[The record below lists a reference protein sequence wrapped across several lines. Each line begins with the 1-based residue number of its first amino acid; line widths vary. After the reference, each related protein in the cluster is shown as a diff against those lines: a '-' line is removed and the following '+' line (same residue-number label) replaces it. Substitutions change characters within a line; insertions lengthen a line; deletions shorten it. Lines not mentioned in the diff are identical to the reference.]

1 MILEV
6 YYELTMS
13 GSMGADQ
20 TLNFLF
26 RKIMK
31 IAEIIN
37 ETTTSGGIASVV
49 VPLTKKVI
57 KRVEEY
63 GTTPAQKTPDQ
74 IKQDQEIKKNLT
86 QLKGAGVDIDPTKA
100 ADDPNNAGSVAGAV
114 QKAMSDP
121 ALATQLKSTL
131 QRAQQK

>member
-1 MILEV
+1 MIPAV
-6 YYELTMS
+6 YYELTTS
-13 GSMGADQ
+13 GSMDVDQ

-31 IAEIIN
+31 IIEIIN
-37 ETTTSGGIASVV
+37 ETTAAGGIASVV

-63 GTTPAQKTPDQ
+63 GAAPTQKTPDQ

-86 QLKGAGVDIDPTKA
+86 QLKGAGVDIDPNKS

-114 QKAMSDP
+114 QKAMADP

-131 QRAQQK
+131 QQAQQK

>member
-1 MILEV
+1 MILAV
-6 YYELTMS
+6 SYESTMS
-13 GSMGADQ
+13 GSMDDDR

-31 IAEIIN
+31 ITEIIN
-37 ETTTSGGIASVV
+37 ETTTSGGVATVV

-57 KRVEEY
+57 RRVEEY
-63 GTTPAQKTPDQ
+63 GETPTQKTPDQ

-86 QLKGAGVDIDPTKA
+86 QLKGAGVDIDPSKA
-100 ADDPNNAGSVAGAV
+100 ADDPNNADSVAGAV
-114 QKAMSDP
+114 QKAMTDP

>member
-6 YYELTMS
+6 YYESTMS

>member
-1 MILEV
+1 MDV
-6 YYELTMS
+6 
-13 GSMGADQ
+13 DQ

-31 IAEIIN
+31 ITEIIN
-37 ETTTSGGIASVV
+37 ETTAAGSVASVV

-63 GTTPAQKTPDQ
+63 GAAPTQKTPDQ

-86 QLKGAGVDIDPTKA
+86 QLKGAGVDIDPNKA

-114 QKAMSDP
+114 QKAMTDP
-121 ALATQLKSTL
+121 ALASQLKSTL

>member
-1 MILEV
+1 
-6 YYELTMS
+6 
-13 GSMGADQ
+13 
-20 TLNFLF
+20 
-26 RKIMK
+26 MK

-37 ETTTSGGIASVV
+37 ETTTAGAVAAVV
-49 VPLTKKVI
+49 APLTKRVI

-63 GTTPAQKTPDQ
+63 GTAPAQKTPDQ

-86 QLKGAGVDIDPTKA
+86 QLKGAGVDIDPNKA

-114 QKAMSDP
+114 QKAMADP

>member
-1 MILEV
+1 
-6 YYELTMS
+6 
-13 GSMGADQ
+13 
-20 TLNFLF
+20 
-26 RKIMK
+26 MK
-31 IAEIIN
+31 IIEILSANIV
-37 ETTTSGGIASVV
+37 ETTSAGAIATVV
-49 VPLTKKVI
+49 TPLMKKKMI

-63 GTTPAQKTPDQ
+63 GAAPAAGQKTPDQ

-86 QLKGAGVDIDPTKA
+86 QLKGAGVDIDPNKS

>member
-1 MILEV
+1 MILAV
-6 YYELTMS
+6 SYESTMS
-13 GSMGADQ
+13 GSMDDDR

-31 IAEIIN
+31 ITEIIN
-37 ETTTSGGIASVV
+37 ETTTSGGVATVV

-57 KRVEEY
+57 RRVEEY
-63 GTTPAQKTPDQ
+63 GETPTQKTPDQ

-86 QLKGAGVDIDPTKA
+86 QLKGAGVDIDPSKA

-114 QKAMSDP
+114 QKAMTDP